1 MKTLVYLVADNDV
14 HTDQYVQRKKLSYH
28 SDKDRGNSLSSCSV
42 GLLHCILSYC
52 AFLRKN
58 ENDTMH
64 SLLETIAVCTN
75 PVQET

>member
-1 MKTLVYLVADNDV
+1 MMYILITEEKTV
-14 HTDQYVQRKKLSYH
+14 YH
-28 SDKDRGNSLSSCSV
+28 SDKDRGNSLRSCSV

-58 ENDTMH
+58 GNDTMH

-75 PVQET
+75 PVREN